1 MGIVIQSIIL
11 IGSMG
16 SGKSTIGRRLAARLS
31 LPCVDLDQVIVELA
45 GKSIPK
51 IFEEEG
57 EDLFRA
63 LESRCLKDLCCDGVD
78 RVLATGGGAVL
89 AESNRAIIQQSGFVV
104 WLDASA
110 ETLARRIRGDSNRP
124 LLHGVNP
131 LQRAKELDAQRRP
144 LYKNCADLRI
154 DTAVLRVPQ
163 SVKVIVD
170 ATRRLAS
177 K

>member
-1 MGIVIQSIIL
+1 MNSSIIL

-16 SGKSTIGRRLAARLS
+16 AGKSTIGRRLAARLK
-31 LPCVDLDQVIVELA
+31 LPCVDLDQIIVEQA
-45 GKSIPK
+45 GKSIPS
-51 IFEEEG
+51 IFEDEG
-57 EDLFRA
+57 EGAFRV
-63 LESRCLKDLCCDGVD
+63 LESQCLKDVCSDGVAKII
-78 RVLATGGGAVL
+78 ATGGGVVL
-89 AESNRAIIQQSGFVV
+89 TEDNRDIMQQSGFVV